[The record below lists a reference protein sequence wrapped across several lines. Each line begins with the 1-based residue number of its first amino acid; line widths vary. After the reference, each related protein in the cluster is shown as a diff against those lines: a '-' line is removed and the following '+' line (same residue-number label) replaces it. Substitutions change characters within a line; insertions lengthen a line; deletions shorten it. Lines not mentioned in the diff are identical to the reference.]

1 MILVD
6 RLSQNKSNSFKDTKL
21 YINTLTPL
29 FEFKNKAGRK
39 VMPIKRCIRL

>member
-6 RLSQNKSNSFKDTKL
+6 KLPQRKSNSFKDAKL
-21 YINTLTPL
+21 YINTLIPL
-29 FEFKNKAGRK
+29 FEFKNKTGRI